1 MKYDYE
7 CPGDGQV
14 ITIERS
20 INDSEIP
27 YFCRTCGAQLA
38 RVFTPPAISFKGP
51 GFYKTDR

>member
-20 INDSEIP
+20 INDPEVA
-27 YFCRTCGAQLA
+27 YFCNTCGAQLS
-38 RVFTPPAISFKGP
+38 RVFTPPAITFKGP

>member
-14 ITIERS
+14 ITVERS
-20 INDSEIP
+20 INDPEPEYDCPI
-27 YFCRTCGAQLA
+27 CGSTLV
-38 RVFTPPAISFKGP
+38 RIFTPPAITFKGP

>member
-1 MKYDYE
+1 MKYEYE

-20 INDSEIP
+20 ISDPEVE
-27 YFCRTCGAQLA
+27 YFCSTCGAQL
-38 RVFTPPAISFKGP
+38 RRIFTPPAITFKGP

>member
-20 INDSEIP
+20 INDPEIP
-27 YFCRTCGAQLA
+27 YFCRVCGAQLV
-38 RVFTPPAISFKGP
+38 RVYTPPAITFKGP